1 MLIMELRTAV
11 SPRDVKHYTTE
22 RLREEF
28 LIPKLFFEDDI
39 KLVYSHIDRIIT
51 GGVMPVNKELALE
64 AGDELRA
71 EYFLQRREMGII
83 NIGGNGTVTIDG
95 RKYNVLHKEGMYV
108 GMGAK
113 EISFASDNA
122 DNPAKFYLNSA
133 PAHTSYPTVSIRPE
147 GEATEGVVIVKDE
160 NKVELGCLEDSNHRT
175 ICKYILPG
183 QVESCQLVMG
193 MTHLEPGSVWNTM
206 PCHTHDRRME
216 VYLYFELPEDAFVMH
231 YMGEPT
237 ETRHIVVRNEQAV
250 ISPSWSI
257 HAGSGSRNY
266 TFIWGMVGENQD
278 FNDMDAVKM
287 QDLM

>member
-1 MLIMELRTAV
+1 MELRTAA

-28 LIPKLFFEDDI
+28 LIPQLFFEDDI

-51 GGVMPVNKELALE
+51 GGAMPVNKTLVLM

-71 EYFLQRREMGII
+71 EYFLERRELGVI
-83 NIGGNGTVTIDG
+83 NIGGSGVITVDG
-95 RKYNVLHKEGMYV
+95 KEYTVEHKQGMYI
-108 GMGAK
+108 GKGSRD
-113 EISFASDNA
+113 ISFASVNA
-122 DNPAKFYLNSA
+122 EEPAKFYLNST
-133 PAHTSYPTVSIRPE
+133 PAHMTYPTVLIKRKGTPKE
-147 GEATEGVVIVKDE
+147 DVVIVKDE

-183 QVESCQLVMG
+183 QVESCQLEMG
-193 MTHLEPGSVWNTM
+193 MTSLEPGSVWNTM
-206 PCHTHDRRME
+206 PSHTHDRRME
-216 VYLYFELPEDAFVMH
+216 VYMYFELPEDAFVMH

-257 HAGSGSRNY
+257 HSGSGSRNY
-266 TFIWGMVGENQD
+266 TFIWGMAGENQD
-278 FNDMDAVKM
+278 FDDMDGIAM

>member
-1 MLIMELRTAV
+1 MELRTAA

-28 LIPKLFFEDDI
+28 LIPQLFFADEI

-51 GGVMPVNKELALE
+51 GGAMPVDKELKLE
-64 AGDELRA
+64 AGAELRA
-71 EYFLQRREMGII
+71 EYFLQRRELGII
-83 NIGGNGTVTIDG
+83 NIGGAGTITVDG
-95 RKYNVLHKEGMYV
+95 KVYEVGYKEGMYI
-108 GMGAK
+108 GLGAK
-113 EISFASDNA
+113 EISFASKHA
-122 DNPAKFYLNSA
+122 YCPAKFYLNSA
-133 PAHTSYPTVSIRPE
+133 PAHMAYPTVLIKPE
-147 GEATEGVVIVKDE
+147 GEPEEGVVIVKDE

-183 QVESCQLVMG
+183 QVESCQLEMG

-206 PCHTHDRRME
+206 PSHTHDRRME

-257 HAGSGSRNY
+257 HSGSGSRNY

-278 FNDMDAVKM
+278 FDDMDPVRM
-287 QDLM
+287 QDLL